1 MSSVREHF
9 LELDRTIDIDVELI
23 GQSEHVAGRT
33 ELGQVT
39 AGDGEFS
46 PSLQTLGVHQLE
58 LDFAGER
65 GDGIQTGRVQRNAE
79 HVLLVLLRQ

>member
-1 MSSVREHF
+1 MSFVREHF
-9 LELDRTIDIDVELI
+9 LKLDRTINIDVELI
-23 GQSEHVAGRT
+23 GQSEHVTGHA

-46 PSLQTLGVHQLE
+46 PSLQALGVHQLE

-65 GDGIQTGRVQRNAE
+65 GDGIQAGRVQGNAE